1 MTTSPDDTA
10 VPEDV
15 APRPA
20 DPVRDLSR
28 LRRTTAESPYG
39 RHIAGVAGGLARHFD
54 IDPLVVR
61 IALVVS
67 MMFGVGVFV
76 YAALWLLVPED
87 GKHHAPI
94 HLDARTRTVL
104 LWGTAAV
111 AAVWLLGLPFG
122 THDWFPWPLVVIGI
136 VVAVV
141 TNRRE
146 RRRSWASPIANGSVS
161 PQTNDTTVMGAAGEP
176 TYVAPR
182 PRRNGPVW
190 FGFALATIAV
200 GEGILGLM
208 AAAGHHPNLG
218 AYPALALAVIG
229 AYLIVGAFW
238 GRAGGLIALGIVA
251 AFATVVGTAGNG
263 VGQGK
268 TLDITPTSAA
278 AVMPSY
284 SLGTGSL
291 TVDLTQVSDQKALD
305 GRVLD
310 LNGTFGRI
318 QLIVPSGTGV
328 IFHGTV
334 RGAGSIQTWDDEHD
348 GPRATYDHTFP
359 AAAGHP
365 TITVD
370 ASIRFGAIQLRSE

>member
-1 MTTSPDDTA
+1 MTTTPDGTA
-10 VPEDV
+10 APEDV

-20 DPVRDLSR
+20 DPARDLAR

-61 IALVVS
+61 IALVVA

-76 YAALWLLVPED
+76 YAAVWLLVPED
-87 GKHHAPI
+87 GQDHAAI
-94 HLDARTRTVL
+94 HLDARTRTVV
-104 LWGTAAV
+104 LWATAAV
-111 AAVWLLGLPFG
+111 AAVWLVGLPFG

-136 VVAVV
+136 VIALV

-146 RRRSWASPIANGSVS
+146 RRRAWTSPR
-161 PQTNDTTVMGAAGEP
+161 TTVADPG
-176 TYVAPR
+176 TDTSSIDVATPR
-182 PRRNGPVW
+182 PRRHGPVW
-190 FGFALATIAV
+190 FGFALATIAF

-208 AAAGHHPNLG
+208 AAAGHHPSLG
-218 AYPALALAVIG
+218 AYPALALGVTG
-229 AYLIVGAFW
+229 AYLVLGAFW

-263 VGQGK
+263 VGQSK
-268 TLDITPTSAA
+268 TVDVTPTSAV
-278 AVMPSY
+278 AVMGSY

-291 TVDLTQVSDQKALD
+291 TVDLTQVHDQKALD

-310 LNGTFGRI
+310 LNATFGRI
-318 QLIVPSGTGV
+318 RVIIPAGTGV
-328 IFHGTV
+328 IFHATV

-348 GPRATYDHTFP
+348 GPRATYDHHFP
-359 AAAGHP
+359 ASPGHP

-370 ASIRFGAIQLRSE
+370 ASIRFGAIQLRSA